1 MNAVQAAAER
11 APVLALR
18 RVTFGYERE
27 PVLEDVSLDVQPGDF
42 LALVGPNGGGKT
54 TLLKLLLGLVKP
66 WRGEVVRRLSPRG
79 GALGDSKP
87 RGGALG
93 DSKPRGGALGYS
105 QPRGGALGYVPQF
118 STFDKH
124 FPLRVLDAVLMG
136 RLGLRGMFRRDRP
149 EDFAAARRA
158 LERLG
163 TLHLAEAQI
172 GELSGGELQ
181 RVLIARALAGEPE
194 VLLLDEP
201 TAAVDAASRRLLD
214 TVLAEVHR
222 EIPVVVV
229 THDPSAVAS
238 HVTRVALV
246 DRRLSWLSPEE
257 IHHLHCHHHLP
268 PRPESG
274 A

>member
-1 MNAVQAAAER
+1 MTPEPR
-11 APVLALR
+11 GPSGAPLLSLR
-18 RVTFGYERE
+18 HVSFGYERE
-27 PVLEDVSLDVQPGDF
+27 TVLDDVSLDVLPGDF

-54 TLLKLLLGLVKP
+54 TLLKILLGLLTP
-66 WRGEVVRRLSPRG
+66 WRGEVVRRLT
-79 GALGDSKP
+79 A
-87 RGGALG
+87 
-93 DSKPRGGALGYS
+93 
-105 QPRGGALGYVPQF
+105 RGGALGYVPQF

-136 RLGLRGMFRRDRP
+136 RLGLRGMLRRDRP
-149 EDFAAARRA
+149 VDRTAARRA

-163 TLHLAEAQI
+163 TLHLADAQI

-229 THDPSAVAS
+229 THDPSAIAGRVQ
-238 HVTRVALV
+238 RVALV
-246 DRRLSWLSPEE
+246 DRMLSWLSPEE
-257 IHHLHCHHHLP
+257 MHHLHCHHHVP
-268 PRPESG
+268 QRPE
-274 A
+274 AAE

>member
-1 MNAVQAAAER
+1 MSGER
-11 APVLALR
+11 SKGGSPLLALR
-18 RVTFGYERE
+18 HVTFGYERE
-27 PVLEDVSLDVQPGDF
+27 PALENVSLEILPDDF

-54 TLLKLLLGLVKP
+54 TLLKILLGLLKP
-66 WRGEVVRRLSPRG
+66 WQGEVVRRLSPRG
-79 GALGDSKP
+79 GALAP
-87 RGGALG
+87 A
-93 DSKPRGGALGYS
+93 

-136 RLGLRGMFRRDRP
+136 RLGLRGMLRRDRP
-149 EDFAAARRA
+149 EDRAAARRA

-214 TVLAEVHR
+214 TVLAEVNR

-229 THDPSAVAS
+229 THDPSAIAS
-238 HVTRVALV
+238 RVTRVALV
-246 DRRLSWLSPEE
+246 DRSLSWLSPEE
-257 IHHLHCHHHLP
+257 VHHLHCHHHLP
-268 PRPESG
+268 VRPEP
-274 A
+274 AP

>member
-1 MNAVQAAAER
+1 MLGQLYPSAQ
-11 APVLALR
+11 PAL
-18 RVTFGYERE
+18 ES
-27 PVLEDVSLDVQPGDF
+27 VSLEILSDDF

-54 TLLKLLLGLVKP
+54 TLLKLLLGLLRP
-66 WRGEVVRRLSPRG
+66 WQGEVVRRLS
-79 GALGDSKP
+79 
-87 RGGALG
+87 
-93 DSKPRGGALGYS
+93 
-105 QPRGGALGYVPQF
+105 PRGGALGYVPQF

-136 RLGLRGMFRRDRP
+136 RLGLRGMLRRDRP
-149 EDFAAARRA
+149 EDVAAARRA

-201 TAAVDAASRRLLD
+201 TAAVDAASRRLL
-214 TVLAEVHR
+214 AEVNR

-229 THDPSAVAS
+229 THDPSAIAS
-238 HVTRVALV
+238 RVTRVALV

-268 PRPESG
+268 VRPE
-274 A
+274 AEA

>member
-1 MNAVQAAAER
+1 MNDGRSTAAGR
-11 APVLALR
+11 GPLLALHD
-18 RVTFGYERE
+18 VTFGYERE
-27 PVLEDVSLDVQPGDF
+27 PALEDVSLEILPGDF

-54 TLLKLLLGLVKP
+54 TLLKLFLGLLQP
-66 WRGEVVRRLSPRG
+66 WKGQVVRRL
-79 GALGDSKP
+79 L
-87 RGGALG
+87 
-93 DSKPRGGALGYS
+93 
-105 QPRGGALGYVPQF
+105 PRGGALGYVPQF

-136 RLGLRGMFRRDRP
+136 RLGLRGMLRRDRP

-163 TLHLAEAQI
+163 TVHLAEAQI

-214 TVLAEVHR
+214 TVLAEVNR

-229 THDPSAVAS
+229 THDPSAIAS
-238 HVTRVALV
+238 RVTRVALV

-268 PRPESG
+268 VRGEG
-274 A
+274 EA